1 MRRKEDR
8 RHFTIVGYTTTG
20 ETNHVID
27 KEKQIELNEDIV
39 KYAHSHK
46 IEEIVIANNDI
57 EAEIYDQL
65 IACKLS
71 GIDVKTIAEFIEQEV
86 GQIPTDM
93 LNELGL
99 LNAVKTLK
107 PRWGYEI
114 FTSMYNRVLAGFVLV
129 VTLPIMLLA
138 IIAIKVEDGRRA
150 DVFYWQERV
159 GIKGRRF
166 RIYKFRSMRSDA
178 EKDGARMAIANDFR
192 VTAVGK
198 ILRKY
203 RIDELPQ
210 LLNVF
215 KGEMRFVGPRPER
228 PVFVK
233 DLINKYQYFNE
244 RHNVMPGL
252 TGWAQIK
259 YPYGSNL
266 RDSFEKLKFDMYYI
280 KHQSILFDV
289 EILCRTV
296 DLVLFGRGQ

>member
-1 MRRKEDR
+1 
-8 RHFTIVGYTTTG
+8 
-20 ETNHVID
+20 
-27 KEKQIELNEDIV
+27 
-39 KYAHSHK
+39 
-46 IEEIVIANNDI
+46 
-57 EAEIYDQL
+57 
-65 IACKLS
+65 
-71 GIDVKTIAEFIEQEV
+71 
-86 GQIPTDM
+86 
-93 LNELGL
+93 
-99 LNAVKTLK
+99 
-107 PRWGYEI
+107 
-114 FTSMYNRVLAGFVLV
+114 
-129 VTLPIMLLA
+129 MLLA
-138 IIAIKVEDGRRA
+138 IIAIKLEDGRRA

-233 DLINKYQYFNE
+233 DLINKYQYFDE